1 MDPCRFCGSFDLVH
15 NDARGDTVCGNC
27 GELLEDRTMVTEATF
42 ITNSKGAKALAGAT
56 VDFTTGLFQGPSSHE
71 VALTRGLSKIG
82 HLADRLQ
89 LPAQIQEAGR
99 RMYQLAVQL
108 NFNAGLQQRY
118 VTAACLYVVC
128 RRNRSPQM
136 LIDFSDVLQTP
147 VKTIG
152 RVYMKLMRRLVGGD
166 AAHQQL
172 GNTAVEVPLVDPS
185 IFIERFA
192 RRLTLGGMQ
201 RKVQNTAMRL
211 IQFMHRDWICIGRR
225 PNGLCGAALLIASFY
240 HGFRCSP
247 KEIAEVVRMSEA
259 TLLTRLRELKDTPMA
274 RLSRDEF
281 DKEKPEL
288 LLGEEHQTLPPC
300 LKLSSA
306 MKQAALEGPDQAAL
320 EGPSEVS
327 PLRALQDGADPAKS
341 TRQADT
347 DMPPPPVPVKRKR
360 DEDEQMKK
368 AERYTT
374 RRPTEDDVQSIAKDI
389 ASHHGIEPI
398 LEGVEDP
405 DTQARLKRLTEG
417 KPDFAEDAVTG
428 GAEKAAGCK
437 AGDGEKDPEDGGESL
452 SDVDDEELEGYLLDA
467 EEKQN
472 KSDIWHEVNK
482 DYLEEW
488 HLRSLEQKRKKMREH
503 VNAEQKANQAGPAG
517 SEGCPSH
524 QDSASETNGSSRRAP
539 ASSRRRKTSVS
550 SCTQSAL
557 MGLAKKGK
565 VAGNRINL
573 EALESLF
580 S

>member
-300 LKLSSA
+300 LKLSRA

-327 PLRALQDGADPAKS
+327 ALRALQDGADPAKS

-417 KPDFAEDAVTG
+417 KPDFAEDAVTD

-437 AGDGEKDPEDGGESL
+437 AGDGEKDQEDGGESL

-517 SEGCPSH
+517 SEGYPSH

>member
-42 ITNSKGAKALAGAT
+42 ITNSKGAKALAGET

-247 KEIAEVVRMSEA
+247 KEIAEVVRMSEG

-288 LLGEEHQTLPPC
+288 LLGEEQQTLPPC
-300 LKLSSA
+300 LKLSRA
-306 MKQAALEGPDQAAL
+306 MKQAALEGPEQPAL
-320 EGPSEVS
+320 EGPFEASA
-327 PLRALQDGADPAKS
+327 PLPALQDGAPAKS
-341 TRQADT
+341 SRQGE
-347 DMPPPPVPVKRKR
+347 MPPPPVPVKRKR
-360 DEDEQMKK
+360 DEQDEQMKK
-368 AERYTT
+368 AERYTS
-374 RRPTEDDVQSIAKDI
+374 RQPTEEDVQSIAKDI

-417 KPDFAEDAVTG
+417 KPDFAEDAQT
-428 GAEKAAGCK
+428 ASSK
-437 AGDGEKDPEDGGESL
+437 AGGEKDQEDGGAESL

-503 VNAEQKANQAGPAG
+503 VNAEQKAGNG

>member
-1 MDPCRFCGSFDLVH
+1 MQCQQCGSFDVIH
-15 NDARGDTVCGNC
+15 SDARGDTVCGNC
-27 GELLEDRTMVTEATF
+27 GELLEDRTMITEATF
-42 ITNSKGAKALAGAT
+42 MTTGKGAKQLAGGN
-56 VDFTTGLFQGPSSHE
+56 VDFTAGLFSGPSGQE
-71 VALTRGLSKIG
+71 VALHKGLSKLG
-82 HLADRLQ
+82 YLADRLQ

-99 RMYQLAVQL
+99 RMYQLACQL
-108 NFNAGLQQRY
+108 NFSAGTQTRF

-136 LIDFSDVLQTP
+136 LIDFSDVLQAP
-147 VKTIG
+147 VKSIG

-166 AAHQQL
+166 LAQQHL
-172 GNTAVEVPLVDPS
+172 GNAAVEVPLVDPS

-201 RKVQNTAMRL
+201 SKVQNTAMRL

-247 KEIAEVVRMSEA
+247 KEIADVVRISES

-274 RLSRDEF
+274 RLGREEF
-281 DKEKPEL
+281 EKAKPEL
-288 LLGEEHQTLPPC
+288 LLGEEQQALPPC
-300 LKLSSA
+300 LKISR
-306 MKQAALEGPDQAAL
+306 MIQHQAAIEGPEAAEKADQI
-320 EGPSEVS
+320 P
-327 PLRALQDGADPAKS
+327 ALQDGASGSASGSDPKLPGIE
-341 TRQADT
+341 D
-347 DMPPPPVPVKRKR
+347 DGMPPPPVPLKRRREEEELKR
-360 DEDEQMKK
+360 

-374 RRPTEDDVQSIAKDI
+374 RTPSEADLQNIARDI
-389 ASHHGIEPI
+389 ASHHRIEPI
-398 LEGVEDP
+398 LEGLSDAESE
-405 DTQARLKRLTEG
+405 ARLQELTQG
-417 KPDFAEDAVTG
+417 KPDFS
-428 GAEKAAGCK
+428 AEKTAAAAPK
-437 AGDGEKDPEDGGESL
+437 DDDEAGGPGASVESL

-467 EEKQN
+467 EERQH

-503 VNAEQKANQAGPAG
+503 VQSQQKSGTASA
-517 SEGCPSH
+517 SEGCAASH

-539 ASSRRRKTSVS
+539 ASSRRKRTSVS

-557 MGLAKKGK
+557 MGLSKKGK
-565 VAGNRINL
+565 VSGNRINL

>member
-1 MDPCRFCGSFDLVH
+1 MSTSCPSCGSWDLIH
-15 NDARGDTVCGNC
+15 NDARGDTVCGSC
-27 GELLEDRTMVTEATF
+27 GELVEDRTMVTEATF
-42 ITNSKGAKALAGAT
+42 IQTASGGKALAGRA
-56 VDFTTGLFQGPSSHE
+56 VDFSHGIFAGPCSQE
-71 VALTRGLSKIG
+71 VALNKGLSRIG
-82 HLADRLQ
+82 FLADRLQ
-89 LPAQIQEAGR
+89 LPAKIQEAGR
-99 RMYQLAVQL
+99 RMYQLACQL
-108 NFNAGLQQRY
+108 NFTAGQQQRY

-166 AAHQQL
+166 LALNQL
-172 GNTAVEVPLVDPS
+172 GNTVEVPLVDPS

-192 RRLTLGGMQ
+192 RKLTLGGMQ

-247 KEIAEVVRMSEA
+247 KEIADVVRMSES
-259 TLLTRLRELKDTPMA
+259 TLVTRLREMKDTPLA
-274 RLSRDEF
+274 ILSREEF
-281 DKEKPEL
+281 EKAKPEL
-288 LLGEEHQTLPPC
+288 QGEAQSALPPC
-300 LKLSSA
+300 LKATRAQDQSST
-306 MKQAALEGPDQAAL
+306 QQALEAPPKLPAL
-320 EGPSEVS
+320 KD
-327 PLRALQDGADPAKS
+327 DG
-341 TRQADT
+341 
-347 DMPPPPVPVKRKR
+347 MPPPPVPRKR
-360 DEDEQMKK
+360 RIALEDGQQEKLV
-368 AERYTT
+368 RYTSRT
-374 RRPTEDDVQSIAKDI
+374 PSEADVQSIAGDI
-389 ASHHGIEPI
+389 ASHHGIKPI
-398 LEGVEDP
+398 LEGLKDP
-405 DTQARLKRLTEG
+405 VAHARLEKLTEG
-417 KPDFAEDAVTG
+417 KPDFAEEPEAREESKKKGEDAG
-428 GAEKAAGCK
+428 HC
-437 AGDGEKDPEDGGESL
+437 ESL
-452 SDVDDEELEGYLLDA
+452 SDVDDEDLETYLLDA
-467 EEKQN
+467 EEKQH

-503 VNAEQKANQAGPAG
+503 VNSERRPEAD
-517 SEGCPSH
+517 EGCAASH

-539 ASSRRRKTSVS
+539 TSSRRKTSVS